1 MSSDTL
7 RAERESGAIDIP
19 SRAKNFRPANGSEG
33 RGQGVEEIRIQCR
46 SQSLSS
52 NFNYIL
58 SSNFKIINNAIP
70 PFETGNFKS
79 FGINNSFVSFVL
91 HFPLQCKQF
100 VSIRYQFRV
109 KRISFFFLY
118 KFRSIDTLASRLY
131 NICVRLLSEIKKKR
145 KRETCVCVCVYKFS

>member
-19 SRAKNFRPANGSEG
+19 SRAKNFRPANGSG
-33 RGQGVEEIRIQCR
+33 KGGQGVEEIRIQCR
-46 SQSLSS
+46 SQSLGS

-58 SSNFKIINNAIP
+58 SSNFKIINNATL

-91 HFPLQCKQF
+91 HPLQCKQF

-145 KRETCVCVCVYKFS
+145 KREKNLCVCV

>member
-1 MSSDTL
+1 MRKERVARSIFP
-7 RAERESGAIDIP
+7 AEP
-19 SRAKNFRPANGSEG
+19 KTFG
-33 RGQGVEEIRIQCR
+33 RQTVRGGGQGVEEIRIQCR
-46 SQSLSS
+46 SQSLGS

-91 HFPLQCKQF
+91 HPPLQCKQF

-145 KRETCVCVCVYKFS
+145 KREKNLCVCV